1 MTFKERYVKEM
12 DEMSLSESFE
22 VRTVNLMKQT
32 AYREDEKAFMKR
44 KTFKVFAVA
53 IIIIALLSAT
63 VFAFSYLLSAKEVA
77 ENIGGEKLAGLFED
91 GEAET
96 QTISNGVY
104 DVVFL
109 GKASGTRFNKTVGF
123 EVEELRTYA
132 VFAIKKTDG
141 TPLSLTEG
149 MPVQLAPVIEGYMPF
164 MTWGV
169 LEGASGMEKDGV
181 LYYLFDYEN
190 LEIFA
195 DRTVSVVVLEP
206 DMFPTSEIL
215 TLDENGSIIYGEGYD
230 GIRGIFNLPMDES
243 KADPEAAK
251 ELLGNY

>member
-32 AYREDEKAFMKR
+32 AYREDKKAFMKR
-44 KTFKVFAVA
+44 KPLKVFAVA

-63 VFAFSYLLSAKEVA
+63 AFAFSYLLSAKEVV
-77 ENIGGEKLAGLFED
+77 ENMGDEKLAELFEES
-91 GEAET
+91 EAEP

-109 GKASGTRFNKTVGF
+109 GKASGTRFNETVGL
-123 EVEELRTYA
+123 EAEESRTYA
-132 VFAIKKTDG
+132 VFAIRRTDG
-141 TPLSLTEG
+141 TPLSLAEG
-149 MPVQLAPVIEGYMPF
+149 MPVQLAPVIEGCMPF
-164 MTWGV
+164 ITWGV

-181 LYYLFDYEN
+181 LYYLFNYEN

-215 TLDENGSIIYGEGYD
+215 TLAENGSIIYGEAYE

-243 KADPEAAK
+243 KADPKAAK